1 MATITF
7 DEVQT
12 TTESKQ
18 LTATQPESNA
28 LANITTTSA
37 LAEKGLVGDW
47 SASDTRLPRINLVN
61 KTGVLADQFTPGSW
75 VLDKQ
80 HQISKIDPTDK
91 KKGVPVRVIALQML
105 KQYQENIPYDERE
118 NTPVRLFNSAA
129 QVREAG
135 GTVHWTRGAGFFSEI
150 ATVEFLI
157 QGIEEL
163 SEEAESLFYNIDG
176 DGKRYT
182 RAVATFASTAFSGVA
197 VPLATSLRTHLAAC
211 GLKGGQWDLGSVIM
225 TKADKSWWTPTIRS
239 AGLVTPA
246 QKELVDSLAES
257 NNI

>member
-7 DEVQT
+7 DETTT

-18 LTATQPESNA
+18 LATTKPEANA
-28 LANITTTSA
+28 LANITTTTA

-61 KTGVLADQFTPGSW
+61 KTGVLADQYSPGTW

-80 HQISKIDPTDK
+80 HAISKIDPADK
-91 KKGVPVRVIALQML
+91 KKGVPMRVIALQMM
-105 KQYQENIPYDERE
+105 KQYQENIPYDDRE
-118 NTPVRLFNSAA
+118 QNPARLFNSASE
-129 QVREAG
+129 VREAG
-135 GTVHWTRGAGFFSEI
+135 GQVHWTRGAGFFSEI

-157 QGIEEL
+157 QAMEDI
-163 SEEAESLFYNIDG
+163 SDDAEPLFYNIASDG
-176 DGKRYT
+176 TRYT
-182 RAVATFASTAFSGVA
+182 RAVATFASTAYSGVA
-197 VPLATSLRTHLAAC
+197 VPIATSLRTHLAAT

-239 AGLVTPA
+239 AGLVTEA
-246 QKELVDSLAES
+246 QKELISTLA
-257 NNI
+257 

>member
-12 TTESKQ
+12 TTEPKQ
-18 LTATQPESNA
+18 LTTPPESNA

-91 KKGVPVRVIALQML
+91 KKGVPVRVIALQMM
-105 KQYQENIPYDERE
+105 KQYQENIPYDDRE
-118 NTPVRLFNSAA
+118 NTPVRLFSSAA

-135 GTVHWTRGAGFFSEI
+135 GQVHWTRGANFFSEI

-163 SEEAESLFYNIDG
+163 TDEAESLFYNIDS

-182 RAVATFASTAFSGVA
+182 RAVATFASTAYSGVA
-197 VPLATSLRTHLAAC
+197 VPLATSLRTHLAAT

-225 TKADKSWWTPTIRS
+225 TKADKSWWTPTVRS

-246 QKELVDSLAES
+246 QKELVDSLAEA